1 MADAMELLG
10 RVSIFAHIKEEDLRK
25 IAGLAHE
32 MTFKKGDIIIREGER
47 DGRFFVIING
57 MVDVIKGLGTPDENR
72 LATLGP
78 YSYFGEMALIDDM
91 VRSASV
97 KANEETLLLSLEHL
111 NLKEEIYKYPALALD
126 LLQML
131 TRRIRAIE
139 KTMINTLGNFL
150 PICAHCK
157 KIRDTDD
164 SWVSVEKYI
173 SNHSKTEFTHGI
185 CPECMQKLFFHGRPQ
200 K

>member
-1 MADAMELLG
+1 MIDAVQLLG
-10 RVSIFAHIKEEDLRK
+10 KVSIFAFMKKKDLQK
-25 IAGLAHE
+25 IAGLARVQ
-32 MTFKKGDIIIREGER
+32 TYKKGDIIIREGER
-47 DGRFFVIING
+47 DGRFFVIVNG
-57 MVDVIKGLGTPDENR
+57 MVDVIKGLGTQNENR

-97 KANEETLLLSLEHL
+97 KANEETLLLSLDHL
-111 NLKEEIYKYPALALD
+111 NLKQEIQKYPALAIE

-164 SWVSVEKYI
+164 AWVSVEKYI
-173 SNHSKTEFTHGI
+173 SRHSKTEFTHGI
-185 CPECMQKLFFHGRPQ
+185 CPDCMQKLFSRGRKQ